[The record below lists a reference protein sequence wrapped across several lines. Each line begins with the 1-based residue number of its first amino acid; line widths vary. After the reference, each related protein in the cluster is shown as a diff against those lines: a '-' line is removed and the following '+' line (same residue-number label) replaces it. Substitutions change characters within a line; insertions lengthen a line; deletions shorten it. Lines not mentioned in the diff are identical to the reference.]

1 MHWEPLLA
9 LRKCIITALY
19 SFSSPVDDTQSV
31 TGITILNLCIQN
43 KGKPICHG
51 QWSIKPLINK
61 PLKLGKL
68 ADVHLAWESQLGG
81 TPLHLWCTWF
91 KRGVSFFQYIYI
103 SPYIHPRKDSNERED
118 WINGVWQVL
127 LLTSICVNISTAYGL
142 SLYWSFYIP

>member
-1 MHWEPLLA
+1 MVL
-9 LRKCIITALY
+9 K
-19 SFSSPVDDTQSV
+19 SV

-43 KGKPICHG
+43 KGKPICHA
-51 QWSIKPLINK
+51 QRSIKPLSNK

-103 SPYIHPRKDSNERED
+103 SPYIHPRKDSQRERRLNI
-118 WINGVWQVL
+118 WG
-127 LLTSICVNISTAYGL
+127 LTSSTFNFHLCEYFHCLWFIFVLIFLHPISFMAFQWWL
-142 SLYWSFYIP
+142 LMDIWHREF